1 MSSSLVSQKPP
12 KVQKN
17 EVALTL
23 RWLLFLQSILV
34 PTIPVRLS
42 WNLSIPPHFFLLL
55 HSKNKSSHLLVMQ
68 S

>member
-34 PTIPVRLS
+34 PSIPVRLS
-42 WNLSIPPHFFLLL
+42 WNLSIPHFFLLL